1 MLLDIAL
8 VTQTL
13 TSLIDKH
20 VTSSPEASKV
30 TPLSVSTQ
38 PPDKLQGDR
47 TIGIYLYHI
56 TEDAQYKNLPPSS
69 PDEPP
74 VRFTPMGINLY
85 YLLTGHSDLV
95 GNTGVETEQTMV
107 VSP

>member
-20 VTSSPEASKV
+20 VTSSP
-30 TPLSVSTQ
+30 
-38 PPDKLQGDR
+38 
-47 TIGIYLYHI
+47 
-56 TEDAQYKNLPPSS
+56 
-69 PDEPP
+69 DEPP
-74 VRFTPMGINLY
+74 IRFTPMGINLY

-107 VSP
+107 GLAMKALHDYPVVDDTTAIGGVKVFPVALQGSDNRFRISLQPV